1 MFEFPRAVTRT
12 AAAGMVST
20 IDHAATA
27 VGVDL
32 LRRGGSAADAA
43 VGANAVLAVT
53 SPHACGPGGDVW
65 ALVHDSS
72 GPPVALNAAGFA
84 GSGADAARLR
94 ARGLDRIPLRGHVS
108 SVTVP
113 GAVDGWLALHRRF
126 GRLPL
131 AEVLA
136 EAIRMAADGFSAS
149 PHLAER
155 ASEVAGV
162 EGNTDI
168 AAGLRPGQIVR
179 RPGTARAL
187 RAVIEQGRGGFYGG
201 EFGQALLELGGGEY
215 SPADLDTPVARW
227 VEPVRVSAFGC
238 DLWTVPPPSQGYL
251 TLASAWIA
259 DGLDFGAA
267 AAATP
272 GGAVDFGAP
281 PAAASVA
288 ARRLPAGGVADLA
301 AVSAS
306 AAATPAATPGG
317 AVGSGAPPVSA
328 DGRWAHLL
336 VEAASMAAYDR
347 HRVLHEGAEGRV
359 LVHEARLA
367 PRRAAIDPARAANVI
382 PPSALTAPGDPAP
395 GGAPSAPAPGGAPSD
410 PAPAAPAPGGAPSA
424 PAPDPGDTTYLCAV
438 DADRMGVS
446 LINSNASGFGA
457 HLVAG
462 ATGIFLHDRG
472 IGFSLEPGHP
482 ALYAPG
488 RRPPHTL
495 APALVTRPDGA
506 LRMVLGAMGGDSQP
520 QILLQLLHRILE
532 LGQSPGRAVSAGRW
546 VLAPDDGADGFST
559 WLPGRGRKVLIE
571 DPASGWA
578 PELAALGHAVGE
590 SPPGAGFGH
599 AHVIEVTADG
609 ALAGAADPRSLIG
622 AAAGL

>member
-1 MFEFPRAVTRT
+1 MPGLPRTVTRT
-12 AAAGMVST
+12 AVAGMVST

-53 SPHACGPGGDVW
+53 SPHACGPGGDLW

-84 GSGADAARLR
+84 GSGADAVRLR
-94 ARGLDRIPLRGHVS
+94 AQGLDRIPLRGHIS

-113 GAVDGWLALHRRF
+113 GAVDGWLALHGRY

-136 EAIRMAADGFSAS
+136 EAVRMASDGFAAS
-149 PHLAER
+149 PHLADR
-155 ASEVAGV
+155 APEVADV

-168 AAGLRPGQIVR
+168 AVDLQPGGIVR

-187 RAVIEQGRGGFYGG
+187 EAIAAHGRDGFYGG
-201 EFGQALLELGGGEY
+201 EFGRALLELGAGEY
-215 SPADLDTPVARW
+215 SPADLETPIARW
-227 VEPVRVSAFGC
+227 VEPVRATAFGC
-238 DLWTVPPPSQGYL
+238 ELWTVPPPSQGYL

-259 DGLDFGAA
+259 DRLDFGLPPTGTPPASAGAA
-267 AAATP
+267 
-272 GGAVDFGAP
+272 GAVSAGEALPASGGPAP
-281 PAAASVA
+281 PAS
-288 ARRLPAGGVADLA
+288 AGA
-301 AVSAS
+301 
-306 AAATPAATPGG
+306 
-317 AVGSGAPPVSA
+317 A

-347 HRVLHEGAEGRV
+347 HQVLHEGAEGRI
-359 LVHEARLA
+359 LVHPTRLA
-367 PRRAAIDPARAANVI
+367 PRRDDIDPARAANIAV
-382 PPSALTAPGDPAP
+382 PAGLGRAGALGRADPDATGDPAAAGLDVP
-395 GGAPSAPAPGGAPSD
+395 VAPAG
-410 PAPAAPAPGGAPSA
+410 PACTA
-424 PAPDPGDTTYLCAV
+424 DPGDTTYLCAV
-438 DADRMGVS
+438 DADRMAVS

-462 ATGIFLHDRG
+462 DTGIFLHDRG

-482 ALYAPG
+482 ALYGPG

-506 LRMVLGAMGGDSQP
+506 LRMVLGTMGGDSQP
-520 QILLQLLHRILE
+520 QILLQLLHRILK
-532 LGQSPGRAVSAGRW
+532 LGQSPGAAVSAGRW
-546 VLAPDDGADGFST
+546 ALAPVGDADGFST
-559 WLPGRGRKVLIE
+559 WRPGNRRKVLIE
-571 DPASGWA
+571 DPTSGWA
-578 PELAALGHAVGE
+578 PELAALGHAVE
-590 SPPGAGFGH
+590 EAPDAGFGH
-599 AHVIEVTADG
+599 AHAIEATAAG
-609 ALAGAADPRSLIG
+609 TLAAAADPRALI
-622 AAAGL
+622 AAATGL

>member
-1 MFEFPRAVTRT
+1 MPGLPRTVTRT

-53 SPHACGPGGDVW
+53 SPHACGPGGDLW
-65 ALVHDSS
+65 ALVHDGS
-72 GPPVALNAAGFA
+72 GPPAALNAAGFA

-94 ARGLDRIPLRGHVS
+94 AQGLDRIPLRGHIS

-113 GAVDGWLALHRRF
+113 GAVDGWLALHSRY

-136 EAIRMAADGFSAS
+136 EAVRMASDGFAAS
-149 PHLAER
+149 PHLADR
-155 ASEVAGV
+155 ASEVADV

-168 AAGLRPGQIVR
+168 SADLQPGGIVR

-187 RAVIEQGRGGFYGG
+187 EAIAAQGRNGFYGG
-201 EFGQALLELGGGEY
+201 EFGRALLELGAGEY
-215 SPADLDTPVARW
+215 SPADLKTPIARW
-227 VEPVRVSAFGC
+227 VEPVRASAFGC
-238 DLWTVPPPSQGYL
+238 ELWTVPPPSQGYL

-259 DGLDFGAA
+259 DYLDFGL
-267 AAATP
+267 
-272 GGAVDFGAP
+272 P
-281 PAAASVA
+281 PAPASTA
-288 ARRLPAGGVADLA
+288 SSLPVGTPP
-301 AVSAS
+301 AS
-306 AAATPAATPGG
+306 AGT
-317 AVGSGAPPVSA
+317 A
-328 DGRWAHLL
+328 DGRWVHLL

-347 HRVLHEGAEGRV
+347 HQVLHEGAEGRI
-359 LVHEARLA
+359 LVHPARLA
-367 PRRAAIDPARAANVI
+367 PRRDAIDPARASNV
-382 PPSALTAPGDPAP
+382 AP
-395 GGAPSAPAPGGAPSD
+395 
-410 PAPAAPAPGGAPSA
+410 PAAFGPA
-424 PAPDPGDTTYLCAV
+424 DPGDTTYLCAV
-438 DADRMGVS
+438 DANRMAVS

-462 ATGIFLHDRG
+462 DTGIFLHDRG
-472 IGFSLEPGHP
+472 IGFSLEPAHP

-506 LRMVLGAMGGDSQP
+506 LRMVLGTMGGDSQP
-520 QILLQLLHRILE
+520 QILLQLLHRILK
-532 LGQSPGRAVSAGRW
+532 LGQSPGEAVSAGRW
-546 VLAPDDGADGFST
+546 ALAPVGDADGFST
-559 WLPGRGRKVLIE
+559 WRPGNRRKVLIE
-571 DPASGWA
+571 DPTSGWA
-578 PELAALGHAVGE
+578 PELAALGHTVEEA
-590 SPPGAGFGH
+590 PDAGFGH
-599 AHVIEVTADG
+599 AHVIEATAAG
-609 ALAGAADPRSLIG
+609 TLAAAADPRSLIG

>member
-1 MFEFPRAVTRT
+1 MPGLPRTVTRT
-12 AAAGMVST
+12 AVAGMVST

-43 VGANAVLAVT
+43 VGANVVLAVT
-53 SPHACGPGGDVW
+53 SPHACGPGGDLW
-65 ALVHDSS
+65 ALVHDGS
-72 GPPVALNAAGFA
+72 GPPAALNAAGFA
-84 GSGADAARLR
+84 GFGADAARLR
-94 ARGLDRIPLRGHVS
+94 AQGLDRIPLRGHIS

-113 GAVDGWLALHRRF
+113 GAVDGWLALHGRY

-136 EAIRMAADGFSAS
+136 EAVRMASDGFAAS
-149 PHLAER
+149 PHLADR
-155 ASEVAGV
+155 ASEVADV

-168 AAGLRPGQIVR
+168 AADLRPGGIVR

-187 RAVIEQGRGGFYGG
+187 EAIAAHGRDGFYGG
-201 EFGQALLELGGGEY
+201 EFGRALLDLGAGEY
-215 SPADLDTPVARW
+215 SPADLETPIARW
-227 VEPVRVSAFGC
+227 VEPVRATAFGC

-259 DGLDFGAA
+259 DGL
-267 AAATP
+267 
-272 GGAVDFGAP
+272 GG
-281 PAAASVA
+281 
-288 ARRLPAGGVADLA
+288 LDLG
-301 AVSAS
+301 SPDS
-306 AAATPAATPGG
+306 STPA
-317 AVGSGAPPVSA
+317 A

-347 HRVLHEGAEGRV
+347 HQALHEGAEGRI
-359 LVHEARLA
+359 LVHPARLT
-367 PRRAAIDPARAANVI
+367 PRRDAIDPARAANIV
-382 PPSALTAPGDPAP
+382 
-395 GGAPSAPAPGGAPSD
+395 
-410 PAPAAPAPGGAPSA
+410 APAAAADHNSTADPVSTGGPVGAA
-424 PAPDPGDTTYLCAV
+424 DPGDTTYLCAV

-462 ATGIFLHDRG
+462 DTGIFLHDRG

-506 LRMVLGAMGGDSQP
+506 LRMVLGTMGGDSQP
-520 QILLQLLHRILE
+520 QILLQLLHRILK
-532 LGQSPGRAVSAGRW
+532 LGQSPGEAISAGRW
-546 VLAPDDGADGFST
+546 TLAPLGDADGFST
-559 WLPGRGRKVLIE
+559 WRPGNRRKVLIE

-578 PELAALGHAVGE
+578 PELAALGHAVE
-590 SPPGAGFGH
+590 EAPDAGFGH
-599 AHVIEVTADG
+599 AHVIEATAAG
-609 ALAGAADPRSLIG
+609 TLAAAADPRALIG

>member
-1 MFEFPRAVTRT
+1 MPGLPRTVTRT
-12 AAAGMVST
+12 AVAGMVST

-53 SPHACGPGGDVW
+53 SPHACGPGGDLW
-65 ALVHDSS
+65 ALVHDGS

-94 ARGLDRIPLRGHVS
+94 VQGLDRIPLRGHIA

-113 GAVDGWLALHRRF
+113 GAVDGWLALHGRY

-131 AEVLA
+131 TEVLA
-136 EAIRMAADGFSAS
+136 EAVRMASDGFAAS
-149 PHLAER
+149 PHLADR
-155 ASEVAGV
+155 APEVAAV

-168 AAGLRPGQIVR
+168 SADLQPGEIVR

-187 RAVIEQGRGGFYGG
+187 EAIAAQGRNGFYGG
-201 EFGQALLELGGGEY
+201 EFGQALLELGAGEY
-215 SPADLDTPVARW
+215 SPADLDTPIARW
-227 VEPVRVSAFGC
+227 VEPVRATAFGC
-238 DLWTVPPPSQGYL
+238 ELWTVPPPSQGYL

-259 DGLDFGAA
+259 DHLDFGL
-267 AAATP
+267 
-272 GGAVDFGAP
+272 P
-281 PAAASVA
+281 PASSSTASS
-288 ARRLPAGGVADLA
+288 LPVGTPP
-301 AVSAS
+301 AS
-306 AAATPAATPGG
+306 AG
-317 AVGSGAPPVSA
+317 AA

-347 HRVLHEGAEGRV
+347 HQALHEGAEGRI
-359 LVHEARLA
+359 LVHPARLA
-367 PRRAAIDPARAANVI
+367 PRRGAIDPARAANI
-382 PPSALTAPGDPAP
+382 TPPAGFGNTA
-395 GGAPSAPAPGGAPSD
+395 
-410 PAPAAPAPGGAPSA
+410 
-424 PAPDPGDTTYLCAV
+424 DPGDTTYLCAV
-438 DADRMGVS
+438 DADRMAVS

-462 ATGIFLHDRG
+462 GTGIFLHDRG

-482 ALYAPG
+482 ALYGPG

-506 LRMVLGAMGGDSQP
+506 LRMVLGTMGGDSQP
-520 QILLQLLHRILE
+520 QILLQLLHRILK
-532 LGQSPGRAVSAGRW
+532 LGQSPGAAVSAGRW
-546 VLAPDDGADGFST
+546 ALAPVGDADGFST
-559 WLPGRGRKVLIE
+559 WRPGHRRKVLIE

-578 PELAALGHAVGE
+578 DQLAALGHAVE
-590 SPPGAGFGH
+590 EAPDAGFGH
-599 AHVIEVTADG
+599 AHVIEATAAG
-609 ALAGAADPRSLIG
+609 TLAAAADPRSLIG